1 MCYFLLLLGIE
12 IRSFSFYHSAQILFF
27 LLNERTT
34 LAFICNNWQIMKE
47 KIYALTWSY
56 LPTSIMEHFDLLQ
69 DEKQST
75 YHYYYKAYGQKMVI
89 TQCELQISIYY
100 YKASTSKKGDLIPNL
115 FI

>member
-47 KIYALTWSY
+47 KIYALITWSY

-75 YHYYYKAYGQKMVI
+75 YHYYRRKNNQLPPFG
-89 TQCELQISIYY
+89 E
-100 YKASTSKKGDLIPNL
+100 KGFFFFFFEN
-115 FI
+115 